1 MMKKLK
7 NYYLVGPMGAGKTAV
22 GRYLAKILNYKF
34 YDTDEEIE
42 LRTGVD
48 VTLIF
53 EKEGE
58 AGFRLR
64 EKKII
69 SELTEKNNIVLA
81 TGGGAILSKENRK
94 KLVTRGLVIYLNAT
108 VDKQVDRTSKGRER
122 PLLIDNNPRE
132 VLEKLMKVRSPLY
145 HDVAD
150 IVIMTDD
157 RKISSV
163 AKEIFGK
170 IN

>member
-1 MMKKLK
+1 M
-7 NYYLVGPMGAGKTAV
+7 
-22 GRYLAKILNYKF
+22 
-34 YDTDEEIE
+34 
-42 LRTGVD
+42 
-48 VTLIF
+48 
-53 EKEGE
+53 
-58 AGFRLR
+58 
-64 EKKII
+64 
-69 SELTEKNNIVLA
+69 A
-81 TGGGAILSKENRK
+81 TGGGAILNKENRK